1 MIVAANN
8 DRSSDDNFVIRVISV
23 AGREWLTTRIDSV
36 ELERERERERERKKY
51 GSEGHP
57 VLARKGGK
65 VHRRTRGIEET
76 ASSRSN

>member
-36 ELERERERERERKKY
+36 ELEREREREREK
-51 GSEGHP
+51 EIWE
-57 VLARKGGK
+57 
-65 VHRRTRGIEET
+65 RRTSGLG
-76 ASSRSN
+76 S